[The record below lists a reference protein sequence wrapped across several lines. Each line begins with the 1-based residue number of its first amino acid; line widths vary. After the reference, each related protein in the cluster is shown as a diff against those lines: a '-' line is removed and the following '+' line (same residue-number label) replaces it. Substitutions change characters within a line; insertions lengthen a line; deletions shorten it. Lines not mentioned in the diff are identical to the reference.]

1 MTPETKSEIIVVG
14 IAAAILLLLWGRN
27 RAAGGGTGLEMIFP
41 NQNQQTPLAGGA
53 TLFDVPA
60 PVPGYAGSLNAP
72 GYLGS
77 LVGGDT
83 FGYTANPYALP
94 SPNQFTLGAGE
105 ASACNC
111 QANGQGGSTFGS
123 TADLSAWLSA
133 QPGVMAN
140 ATNALTNW
148 N

>member
-14 IAAAILLLLWGRN
+14 IAAAVLIMLWGRN
-27 RAAGGGTGLEMIFP
+27 RAAGGGTGLEAIFP
-41 NQNQQTPLAGGA
+41 QPGQPPLPGA
-53 TLFDVPA
+53 APLFDIPA
-60 PVPGYAGSLNAP
+60 PVPGASFNL
-72 GYLGS
+72 L
-77 LVGGDT
+77 GGDT

-123 TADLSAWLSA
+123 TADLSAWLAS
-133 QPGVMAN
+133 QPGFLSGAN
-140 ATNALTNW
+140 NALTNW